1 MRTPLQI
8 SRELAAIAQTG
19 LTYAQDP
26 FDRQRYTRLHE
37 IANEVLGLA
46 VSDNKLSWPL
56 EAGYP
61 TPKVDVRGI
70 VISEDKVL
78 LVKEISSGYW
88 TLPGGWADVNSTPA
102 GNVERECWEESGYQ
116 VKARILTSVVEK
128 EAAGYPVEQFTCYKL
143 YFLCDLIGGEARTSI
158 ESGEVKWFPLTE
170 LPELDP
176 ARSAVVEIHRA
187 YEFLKNCSRATY
199 FN

>member
-1 MRTPLQI
+1 M
-8 SRELAAIAQTG
+8 
-19 LTYAQDP
+19 
-26 FDRQRYTRLHE
+26 
-37 IANEVLGLA
+37 LGLA

-128 EAAGYPVEQFTCYKL
+128 EAAGHPIEQFTCYKL
-143 YFLCDLIGGEARTSI
+143 YFLCDLIGGEAKTSI

-176 ARSAVVEIHRA
+176 ARSAAVEVHRA
-187 YEFLKNCSRATY
+187 REFLKN
-199 FN
+199 FNQVTHFN